1 MPEVV
6 IQIIVIILLTL
17 LSFVLMGRSIKRDEH
32 DKEMQ
37 ALMLRLALAT
47 QQCASAMQRF
57 GQSLDDLRGPIQ
69 SMAESLERTS
79 IRVQSSENDHE

>member
-6 IQIIVIILLTL
+6 IQIIFIILLTL
-17 LSFVLMGRSIKRDEH
+17 LLFVLMGRSIKKDEH
-32 DKEMQ
+32 NKEMQ
-37 ALMLRLALAT
+37 ALMLRLVLAT

-69 SMAESLERTS
+69 SMAESMERTS
-79 IRVQSSENDHE
+79 VQIQRREGEL